1 MGVDVNLILL
11 DEEEYKRLETKAA
24 RFYGESFY
32 DHAASEKCFDF
43 GRARDTLPNSETRV
57 CDALIELELSGKK
70 AIDVLETLQLLHS
83 YVCSLDSWEK
93 ILDYIQKHP
102 EVNVY
107 VWAQ

>member
-43 GRARDTLPNSETRV
+43 GRARVRDRIPY
-57 CDALIELELSGKK
+57 LILK
-70 AIDVLETLQLLHS
+70 
-83 YVCSLDSWEK
+83 
-93 ILDYIQKHP
+93 P
-102 EVNVY
+102 EFMML
-107 VWAQ
+107 

>member
-57 CDALIELELSGKK
+57 CDALIELSGKK
-70 AIDVLETLQLLHS
+70 AIEVLETLQQLHS
-83 YVCSLDSWEK
+83 CTCSLDSWET
-93 ILDYIQKHP
+93 ILDCIQKHL

-107 VWAQ
+107 AWVQ